1 MKNNVEKKKAAYN
14 LIFMV
19 FIGLAVLTGIEYY
32 VGLILPSAVFLFI
45 LAFAKTVLVVY
56 YFMHVYKLW
65 REDDH

>member
-1 MKNNVEKKKAAYN
+1 MNVDKKKAAYN
-14 LIFMV
+14 WIFTV

-32 VGLILPSAVFLFI
+32 VGIAFPSAVFLMI

-65 REDDH
+65 RGDDH

>member
-1 MKNNVEKKKAAYN
+1 MVEKKKAAYN

-19 FIGLAVLTGIEYY
+19 FMGLAILTGIEFY
-32 VGLILPSAVFLFI
+32 VGTLEPASAVFLLI